1 METKIILLA
10 LEKLTEEYLG
20 LKREVGELRSELN
33 AAKSGQITQSNSDFI
48 HMKDDELLDYKEV
61 QTLLGICYNSLKKLI
76 DSGQI
81 VPIRLNE
88 RRIRFSKQSILDYI
102 KSKSIRS

>member
-10 LEKLTEEYLG
+10 LEKLTEEYEQ

-33 AAKSGQITQSNSDFI
+33 SAKSGQIAQSNSDFI
-48 HMKDDELLDYKEV
+48 QMKDDELLDYKEV
-61 QTLLGICYNSLKKLI
+61 QIMLGICYNSLKKLI

-88 RRIRFSKQSILDYI
+88 RRVRFSKQSIQNYI
-102 KSKSIRS
+102 KTKSTRS